1 MYTNMYFL
9 FLVDVWIQGRVW
21 SNTNVFSPDLIDFQ
35 VRLDTQSKTLQ
46 DTLRRLPNAKEMK
59 IRNNG
64 KKSQEILSGDQ
75 AQAALDILRV
85 EQTKTTVCRIAIHT
99 DANFQH
105 DCGVYVK
112 SLWYM
117 LVVLVV

>member
-1 MYTNMYFL
+1 MLTF
-9 FLVDVWIQGRVW
+9 F
-21 SNTNVFSPDLIDFQ
+21 FFDLIDFQ

-112 SLWYM
+112 SL
-117 LVVLVV
+117 

>member
-1 MYTNMYFL
+1 MLTF
-9 FLVDVWIQGRVW
+9 F
-21 SNTNVFSPDLIDFQ
+21 FFDLIDFQ

-112 SLWYM
+112 SLLYM